1 MVWKVFDDL
10 KKSLTTP
17 KVSIQSSNIMHGETI
32 SHAFLMFLGCL
43 TEFIVT
49 IKGEDVTKTAHIF
62 LTWTCNFTYFFVE
75 NALCTLF
82 CGKNDLSTLYCR

>member
-17 KVSIQSSNIMHGETI
+17 KVSIQSSNILHGETI

-43 TEFIVT
+43 TEYIVT

-62 LTWTCNFTYFFVE
+62 FDLDMQFYV
-75 NALCTLF
+75 LF
-82 CGKNDLSTLYCR
+82 CRKCFMHTFLWRK